1 MLGRKHLVGMEHTSE
16 IATHSG
22 FSNPGRSGENSPGDC
37 PVFPVVSEGAFN
49 PSSTSTDLELGS
61 LSFTSCSKNRFFR
74 VLKDLAYLNM
84 KVERIKALPGME

>member
-1 MLGRKHLVGMEHTSE
+1 MGMEHTSE

-61 LSFTSCSKNRFFR
+61 LSFTSILGCIIRTVVIST
-74 VLKDLAYLNM
+74 ACGM
-84 KVERIKALPGME
+84 ALFLGLRS